1 MDTDTPAARE
11 GTITRKC
18 SHCQH
23 DCSHCQQSLSTRQ
36 VPETRYAIS
45 YATAAERYSV
55 STRTMKRLAKDH
67 PELTVCFGRRRLF
80 LVAKL
85 QSYLETQH

>member
-1 MDTDTPAARE
+1 METLAAR
-11 GTITRKC
+11 TPTLAQTC
-18 SHCQH
+18 THCQH
-23 DCSHCQQSLSTRQ
+23 DCCHCQQSPGGGNRQ
-36 VPETRYAIS
+36 VLETRYAIS

-55 STRTMKRLAKDH
+55 SLRTMKRLAKDH

-85 QSYLETQH
+85 EKFLDTQH